1 MRIIGGSFKGI
12 KIFEAF
18 DKNTRPL
25 RDLVKESILNI
36 LEYSKDSKIN
46 FNNSL
51 ILDLFSG
58 TGSFGLECISRGAA
72 KVYFFE
78 NYNQSIEILNKN
90 IKKLKCENK
99 ARVFNQN
106 AFNFFENKELKNK
119 KLDLIFLDPP
129 YKEKNIKV
137 ILESI
142 AKLKLLKESGLIV
155 LHRHKKTKD
164 DFGDKY
170 TINRSAKYGISKII
184 FLKKIN

>member
-1 MRIIGGSFKGI
+1 MRIIGGTFKGV

-78 NYNQSIEILNKN
+78 NYNQ
-90 IKKLKCENK
+90 
-99 ARVFNQN
+99 
-106 AFNFFENKELKNK
+106 
-119 KLDLIFLDPP
+119 
-129 YKEKNIKV
+129 
-137 ILESI
+137 
-142 AKLKLLKESGLIV
+142 
-155 LHRHKKTKD
+155 
-164 DFGDKY
+164 
-170 TINRSAKYGISKII
+170 
-184 FLKKIN
+184 

>member
-1 MRIIGGSFKGI
+1 MRIISGNFKGK
-12 KIFEAF
+12 KIFF
-18 DKNTRPL
+18 PSSIKTRPL
-25 RDLVKESILNI
+25 KDMVKESIFNLI
-36 LEYSKDSKIN
+36 LHSKKIN
-46 FNNSL
+46 LKITNSN

-58 TGSFGLECISRGAA
+58 SGSFGLECISRGAA

-99 ARVFNQN
+99 ARVFNKN

-129 YKEKNIKV
+129 YKEENIKV
-137 ILESI
+137 ILENI
-142 AKLKLLKESGLIV
+142 AKLKLLKKSGLIV
-155 LHRHKKTKD
+155 LHRHKKAKD
-164 DFGDKY
+164 DFGKNY

>member
-99 ARVFNQN
+99 TSVFNQN

-129 YKEKNIKV
+129 YKEENIKV
-137 ILESI
+137 ILENI
-142 AKLKLLKESGLIV
+142 AKLKLLKENGLIV

-164 DFGDKY
+164 DFGKNY

-184 FLKKIN
+184 FLKLIN

>member
-12 KIFEAF
+12 KIFETF

-25 RDLVKESILNI
+25 KDLVKESILNI
-36 LEYSKDSKIN
+36 LKYSKDSKIN
-46 FNNSL
+46 LNNSL
-51 ILDLFSG
+51 VLDLFSG

-78 NYNQSIEILNKN
+78 NYDQSIEILHKN
-90 IKKLKCENK
+90 IKKLKCENR
-99 ARVFNQN
+99 ARVFNKD
-106 AFNFFENKELKNK
+106 AFNFFDNKELKNK

-129 YKEKNIKV
+129 YKEENIKI
-137 ILESI
+137 ILENI

-164 DFGDKY
+164 DIGNKF
-170 TINRSAKYGISKII
+170 TIKKSVKYGISKII
-184 FLKKIN
+184 FIKIN